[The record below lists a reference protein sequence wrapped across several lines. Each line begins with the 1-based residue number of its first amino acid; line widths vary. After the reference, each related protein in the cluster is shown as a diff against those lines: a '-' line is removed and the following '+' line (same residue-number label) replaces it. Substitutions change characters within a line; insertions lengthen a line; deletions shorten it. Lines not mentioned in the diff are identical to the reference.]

1 MTDRIH
7 VEDLTTI
14 THPFGLLDDDTQ
26 RRLRAWPHGVETF
39 GSGRWID
46 CIEPAWIK
54 SCTYR
59 AKPAPLIQ
67 PSCDWSHVAP
77 WVQAIAWDKNERV
90 YCYKYT
96 PTHGENA
103 WRDTGRYFDAE
114 GIAGLVR
121 GTVPWTEAIIII
133 RPGVKG

>member
-14 THPFGLLDDDTQ
+14 AHPFGLLDDDTQ
-26 RRLRAWPHGVETF
+26 RRLREWPHGARIFTGSKWADCVEPCWF
-39 GSGRWID
+39 D
-46 CIEPAWIK
+46 

-59 AKPAPLIQ
+59 AKPAPLIR

-77 WVQAIAWDKNERV
+77 WVQAIAWDMSGRAFCHDARPV
-90 YCYKYT
+90 R
-96 PTHGENA
+96 G
-103 WRDTGRYFDAE
+103 DTCWFAANRLCDAE

-121 GTVPWTEAIIII
+121 GTVPWTEAIIV
-133 RPGVKG
+133 RPGVEK